1 MKLLALE
8 TATRALSCALAED
21 GRPLASFSLV
31 AGQRHA
37 EVLMPAVD
45 HICRVAGVAVQE
57 IEAVAVDNGPGLFTG
72 LRVGLAAGYA
82 IASAR
87 RLPVVG
93 VSSLEALAHPQRRRA
108 GLVAPVVDARRGE
121 VFWSLYR
128 SDGSHLE
135 QLEAPSVV
143 SPDVLAGKLA
153 ALAKGLEPPPDSPTT
168 PANGPMP
175 SVTGPTPSV
184 TGPVTS
190 ADRPLPPAADAPAE
204 PSLVL
209 AVGDGA
215 WRYRDLL
222 GDAGAEVA
230 GPGEMWPAA
239 TVVAELGWRSLS
251 SQKQLEGLPAPVY
264 LRQADVRIGWEEVA
278 GRVGPVPPGNGGA
291 GARTGSA
298 SSGARLDM

>member
-93 VSSLEALAHPQRRRA
+93 VSSLEALAHPQSRRA
-108 GLVAPVVDARRGE
+108 GLVASVVDARRGE

-135 QLEAPSVV
+135 QLEAPSVA
-143 SPDVLAGKLA
+143 SPDAMAGKLV
-153 ALAKGLEPPPDSPTT
+153 ALAAGSVNWEKGPLLPTT
-168 PANGPMP
+168 
-175 SVTGPTPSV
+175 
-184 TGPVTS
+184 
-190 ADRPLPPAADAPAE
+190 DAPAE
-204 PSLVL
+204 PPVVL

-222 GDAGAEVA
+222 VDAGVEVA
-230 GPGEMWPAA
+230 GAGEMWPSA

-251 SQKQLEGLPAPVY
+251 SQEQPEGLPAPVY
-264 LRQADVRIGWEEVA
+264 LRQADVRIGWEEVG
-278 GRVGPVPPGNGGA
+278 GRVGPVPEGTSGT
-291 GARTGSA
+291 GARAGSA
-298 SSGARLDM
+298 GGGARLGM

>member
-21 GRPLASFSLV
+21 GSLLASFSLV

-45 HICRVAGVAVQE
+45 HICRVAGVSVEE

-108 GLVAPVVDARRGE
+108 GLVASVVDARRGE

-135 QLEAPSVV
+135 QLEAPSVA
-143 SPDVLAGKLA
+143 SPDALAGELA
-153 ALAKGLEPPPDSPTT
+153 PL
-168 PANGPMP
+168 ANGP
-175 SVTGPTPSV
+175 VTLTN
-184 TGPVTS
+184 GPVTL
-190 ADRPLPPAADAPAE
+190 ANGPLLPTRDAPTE
-204 PSLVL
+204 PPVVL

-222 GDAGAEVA
+222 VDAGAEVA
-230 GPGEMWPAA
+230 GPGEMWPSAI
-239 TVVAELGWRSLS
+239 VVAELAWRSLS
-251 SQKQLEGLPAPVY
+251 SQKQLEDLPAPVY
-264 LRQADVRIGWEEVA
+264 LRQADVRIGWEEVG
-278 GRVGPVPPGNGGA
+278 GRVGPVPEGIGGA
-291 GARTGSA
+291 GARAGSA
-298 SSGARLDM
+298 GGGARLGM

>member
-1 MKLLALE
+1 VKLLALE

-87 RLPVVG
+87 KLPVVG

-135 QLEAPSVV
+135 QLEAPSVA

-153 ALAKGLEPPPDSPTT
+153 ALAKGSES
-168 PANGPMP
+168 PANGP
-175 SVTGPTPSV
+175 TPSA

-190 ADRPLPPAADAPAE
+190 ADRQLPPAADAPTE
-204 PSLVL
+204 PLVVL

-278 GRVGPVPPGNGGA
+278 GRVGPVPPGSGGA